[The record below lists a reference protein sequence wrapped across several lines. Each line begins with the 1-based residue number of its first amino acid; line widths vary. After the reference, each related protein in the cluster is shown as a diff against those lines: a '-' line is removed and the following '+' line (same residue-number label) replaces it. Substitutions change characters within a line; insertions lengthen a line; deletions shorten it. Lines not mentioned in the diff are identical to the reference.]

1 MTSYREIADTIA
13 ESILS
18 GERRPGQ
25 RLAPVRD
32 LAQSNGVTTKTA
44 HAAIRELQSRGLVT
58 SRQGGTIVSARLSV
72 PTPTERLD
80 RSLAGLGPLRP
91 GETIRICAAGWADPV
106 PSYVYDV
113 LEVPEGEQVARREAV
128 IEYEGRKNSLIVSWH
143 PARIVGLVPALIGP
157 EPIMA
162 GTIAAARSAGA
173 GVGQSQ
179 NHFMARGADGRE
191 AALLDL
197 AEGVPVMAVVSLRA
211 DQDGRPIEYV
221 ECVYRQRCILSTDS
235 RIEEH

>member
-13 ESILS
+13 ESILT

-32 LAQSNGVTTKTA
+32 LARANRVTTKTA
-44 HAAIRELQSRGLVT
+44 HAAIRELQARGLVT
-58 SRQGGTIVSARLSV
+58 SHQGGTIVSDRLSV

-91 GETIRICAAGWADPV
+91 GETVRISRAGWADPV

-113 LEVPEGEQVARREAV
+113 LEVPEGERIARREAV
-128 IEYEGRKNSLIVSWH
+128 TEYEGRQDSLIVSWH
-143 PARIVGLVPALIGP
+143 PARIVDLVPALIGP
-157 EPIMA
+157 EPILA

-173 GVGQSQ
+173 GVGRSQ

-191 AALLDL
+191 AGLLDV
-197 AEGVPVMAVVSLRA
+197 AEGAPVMAVVSLRT
-211 DQDGRPIEYV
+211 DQDGHPIEYV

-235 RIEEH
+235 RIKVG

>member
-18 GERRPGQ
+18 GEHQPGQ

-32 LAQSNGVTTKTA
+32 LAQSNGVSTKTA
-44 HAAIRELQSRGLVT
+44 HAAVRELQARGLVT
-58 SRQGGTIVSARLSV
+58 SRQGGTVVSPKLSV

-91 GETIRICAAGWADPV
+91 GETIRICSAGWADPV

-113 LEVPEGEQVARREAV
+113 LEVPEGDPVARREAV
-128 IEYEGRKNSLIVSWH
+128 TEYDRRKSSLIVSWH
-143 PARIVGLVPALIGP
+143 PRWVVDLVPGLIGP
-157 EPIMA
+157 DPITQ
-162 GTIAAARSAGA
+162 GTIAAARAAGA
-173 GVGQSQ
+173 AVGQSQ
-179 NHFMARGADGRE
+179 NHFMARGADIRE
-191 AALLDL
+191 SLLL
-197 AEGVPVMAVVSLRA
+197 EVAEGAPVMAVVSLRA
-211 DQDGRPIEYV
+211 EREGRPIEYV

-235 RIEEH
+235 RIEGD